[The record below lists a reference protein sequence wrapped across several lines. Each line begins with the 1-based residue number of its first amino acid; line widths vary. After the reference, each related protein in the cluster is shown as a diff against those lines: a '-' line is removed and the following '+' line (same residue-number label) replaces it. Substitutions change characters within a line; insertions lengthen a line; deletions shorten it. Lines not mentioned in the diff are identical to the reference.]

1 MDWAGGAP
9 AAPAGTPASFGAR
22 PAAPEPGTE
31 PPAEEAARAV
41 PGGDLVMSPGEMGM
55 PSEELLLSK
64 DPTPDVPSGTL
75 YVRLGYFF
83 PEDNSTVG
91 DRIHALLVQT
101 LESRGMPFAFH
112 KVFTFPYRW
121 PDRPLVDQV
130 IEGCRKHKIDSLICV
145 GERRRLELLFDQC
158 AEKGIKCHF
167 LSREDAQKKYW
178 RLGLITRIVVAE
190 E

>member
-1 MDWAGGAP
+1 
-9 AAPAGTPASFGAR
+9 
-22 PAAPEPGTE
+22 
-31 PPAEEAARAV
+31 
-41 PGGDLVMSPGEMGM
+41 VMSPGEMGM

-64 DPTPDVPSGTL
+64 DPAPDVPSGTL